1 MDPKTSGRVDHEF
14 TLDPAEWD
22 TFSTLGHRMLDDM
35 LKHHQ
40 AIRDQ
45 PFRTLPQMAIDAIC
59 VPLSPEG
66 DGETA
71 TYEVFV
77 NHILPYVFGNQSP
90 RFWGLVV
97 GTGSPYGMFTDML
110 RSGVNSPTETFGAEG
125 YVHQQTI
132 DWIKE
137 LMGYP
142 ADASGV
148 IVGGGSEANFT
159 CLAVARNAQAEVDM
173 KTQGLQD
180 LPRRM
185 TLYCG
190 DETHHC
196 LERSV
201 ELLGLG
207 SDSLRWIPTDD
218 NCAIRL
224 DALQN
229 AINHDR
235 KQNYHP
241 FCVIGCAGTV
251 NSGAFNNLPA
261 LATLC
266 AKENLWFHVDGAFGA
281 WVKLSDTHRHLALG
295 LESADSVAIDLHKWM
310 YMPYGIGCALV
321 RDPRA
326 HYSTFVYGHEA
337 RYLKSTFEEVHDKF
351 RDTHNLALPL
361 SRSFNSLKAYMLL
374 RAYGAQKY
382 RRLIQQNLNQIQY
395 LAELITND
403 DRLVITA
410 PVMSNVVC
418 FQYKPHGIEEAAVE
432 MLNKAI
438 YDGLNHI
445 KLMMISDT
453 TIKGRYMLRA
463 CNVNH
468 RSQLTDF
475 EVLVKEI
482 KRLGR
487 QLLSQFASDPASTQ
501 KESSSTSAN

>member
-1 MDPKTSGRVDHEF
+1 MGPKKPGRFDNEI
-14 TLDPAEWD
+14 TLDPAKWD
-22 TFSTLGHRMLDDM
+22 SLRILGHRMLDDM
-35 LKHHQ
+35 LKHQ
-40 AIRDQ
+40 QTIRDQ
-45 PFRTLPQMAIDAIC
+45 PYRTLPQAAIDAIC

-66 DGETA
+66 EGEEP
-71 TYEVFV
+71 TYEVFA
-77 NHILPYVFGNQSP
+77 NHIVPYVFGNQSP

-97 GTGSPYGMFTDML
+97 GTGSPYGMLTDML

-125 YVHQQTI
+125 YVHQQVI
-132 DWIKE
+132 EWIKE
-137 LMGYP
+137 LLGYP
-142 ADASGV
+142 GDGSGV

-159 CLAVARNAQAEVDM
+159 CLAVARNAKAEGDI

-207 SDSLRWIPTDD
+207 SDALRWIPTDD
-218 NCAIRL
+218 DCTIRL
-224 DALQN
+224 DALQK
-229 AINHDR
+229 AISDDR

-251 NSGAFNNLPA
+251 NSGAFDELPA
-261 LATLC
+261 LAKLC
-266 AKENLWFHVDGAFGA
+266 AKENLWFHIDGAFGA
-281 WVKLSDTHRHLALG
+281 WVTLSDTHRHLAQG
-295 LESADSVAIDLHKWM
+295 LECADSVAIDLHKWM

-337 RYLKSTFEEVHDKF
+337 RYLKSTFEDVHDKF

-374 RAYGAQKY
+374 RAYGTQKY
-382 RRLIQQNLNQIQY
+382 RQLIQQNLNQIQY
-395 LAELITND
+395 LAELIERD
-403 DRLVITA
+403 DVFEITA
-410 PVMSNVVC
+410 PVTSNIVC
-418 FQYKPHGIEEAAVE
+418 FRYRPRGVGEDVIEVLNRAVYEA
-432 MLNKAI
+432 LS
-438 YDGLNHI
+438 HI

-468 RSQLTDF
+468 RSQHTDF
-475 EVLVKEI
+475 EGLVKDI

-487 QLLSQFASDPASTQ
+487 QLLLQFTADPA
-501 KESSSTSAN
+501 

>member
-1 MDPKTSGRVDHEF
+1 
-14 TLDPAEWD
+14 
-22 TFSTLGHRMLDDM
+22 
-35 LKHHQ
+35 
-40 AIRDQ
+40 
-45 PFRTLPQMAIDAIC
+45 
-59 VPLSPEG
+59 
-66 DGETA
+66 
-71 TYEVFV
+71 
-77 NHILPYVFGNQSP
+77 
-90 RFWGLVV
+90 
-97 GTGSPYGMFTDML
+97 
-110 RSGVNSPTETFGAEG
+110 
-125 YVHQQTI
+125 
-132 DWIKE
+132 
-137 LMGYP
+137 
-142 ADASGV
+142 
-148 IVGGGSEANFT
+148 
-159 CLAVARNAQAEVDM
+159 M

-224 DALQN
+224 DALQK

-251 NSGAFNNLPA
+251 NSGAFDNLPA

-281 WVKLSDTHRHLALG
+281 WVKLSDTHRHLARG
-295 LESADSVAIDLHKWM
+295 LENADSVAIDLHKWM

-374 RAYGAQKY
+374 RAFGTRKY

-403 DRLVITA
+403 DRLEITA
-410 PVMSNVVC
+410 PVTSNIVC
-418 FQYKPHGIEEAAVE
+418 FQYKPPGVEEAAVE
-432 MLNKAI
+432 TLNKAI
-438 YDGLNHI
+438 YDGLSRI

-475 EVLVKEI
+475 EILVKEI

-487 QLLSQFASDPASTQ
+487 QLLS
-501 KESSSTSAN
+501 